1 MIKLSRVFQTSI
13 AILAF
18 SLHISAQ
25 QNVEIDLGSKHQKI
39 QGFGASD
46 AWNMDPVGRYWDTDV
61 KEDIAELLFSTE
73 INGNNPKGIG
83 LSRWRFNIGGGSA
96 EQGNSSNIDKEERRS
111 ECFIT
116 SVSGGVANY
125 DWNKQLGQQWFLKAA
140 NDYNVH
146 QLVAFVNSPPRFY
159 TKNGRT
165 NSNNSNRYGTTN
177 LGDSNY
183 NRFSDFLVTVLKHF
197 DDEGIEFSQISP
209 INEPQYEWNSGQ
221 EGCPWKHNEVYKLIE
236 KLDRDIVA
244 KGLNTKILLSEAAD
258 YRYLTG
264 VKDDSDKSDII
275 DNYFNTSSPYYLGNF
290 SQMLNG
296 IGAHSYWIN
305 GSDSSIN
312 SSRASAKA
320 KAASYGDLEVY
331 QTEYNLLSQHYD
343 DKLTNAIFLA
353 KIIYADLE
361 IAGVSMWDYW
371 TALERERWD
380 QKNRFYLIKLI
391 PGGGDYA
398 SLENSGSINV
408 DKNLWALGN
417 FSRFIRPGY
426 QRVSTNGA
434 GNLNSLMGVSFVS
447 PDQSELVTVYTNWS
461 DSDVNIRQSL
471 KNLPNNTYAEYAEV
485 YITDASNDLKKVA
498 NHTLSN
504 AFTVPDKSIVTFR
517 VPLFNG
523 DPTTPIVDFTPDPAK
538 VYYIDAP
545 VHNLRLAA
553 TGESEDP
560 YTTNTSAS
568 GDNVKWQFVAAD
580 NDTWFI
586 RRAAGG
592 SKPGLRT
599 NNTSFADMQ
608 ATSST
613 GGWTRYEITNGS
625 SSGTYF
631 LTIPGGG
638 ANYRRLQV
646 DNSGTVRMVDE
657 GKNGTWESFRITEAG
672 NSNNNNGSDNLV
684 HITKRN
690 ATGFAVDGQ
699 NGAAERQNIQ
709 LWNADTSNPN
719 QQWLEI
725 DHGNGYYS
733 YQKQGTNYC
742 IDGNNGGANRQNVY
756 LWPCDTN
763 NPNQHW
769 QKVDA
774 GGGAYK
780 LIKRNTNF
788 ALNGGSGGANEQ
800 DVNLY
805 DASSS
810 SQNLHWFITSL
821 TAADKSSN
829 LSNNKSVL
837 IYPSPVNNIATIEN
851 ASDSIINIYN
861 INGSLVFTKTIS
873 SINETVDLTA
883 LSTGTYFAKV
893 TGKSSIN
900 VLKIIKE

>member
-1 MIKLSRVFQTSI
+1 MKHSFCLS
-13 AILAF
+13 ILV
-18 SLHISAQ
+18 LY
-25 QNVEIDLGSKHQKI
+25 LG
-39 QGFGASD
+39 
-46 AWNMDPVGRYWDTDV
+46 
-61 KEDIAELLFSTE
+61 LFSTLNSQTLVTHDFNNGQLGPYE
-73 INGNNPKGIG
+73 IRKSDQETRVKVIDGAVRTQWREDLYNGTNSGRKAQFMPIGDPRFTQHIWMGLSLKIDSDYMQNSPNTQAGLMQIWGYNGSSGAANHMCMLRFENRNGGTLVWQHRYNSVSTFTYHDILRNFPRDEFVDIVMHVILKNVDEGTVQVWANGELVVNETNQRIGWGDQGPNGMINGTYCFGTSIGQYNYSSEDYVNNETRTVTYDNVS
-83 LSRWRFNIGGGSA
+83 LY
-96 EQGNSSNIDKEERRS
+96 DKAD
-111 ECFIT
+111 
-116 SVSGGVANY
+116 GY
-125 DWNKQLGQQWFLKAA
+125 D
-140 NDYNVH
+140 
-146 QLVAFVNSPPRFY
+146 LVNP
-159 TKNGRT
+159 
-165 NSNNSNRYGTTN
+165 
-177 LGDSNY
+177 D
-183 NRFSDFLVTVLKHF
+183 
-197 DDEGIEFSQISP
+197 
-209 INEPQYEWNSGQ
+209 
-221 EGCPWKHNEVYKLIE
+221 
-236 KLDRDIVA
+236 
-244 KGLNTKILLSEAAD
+244 
-258 YRYLTG
+258 
-264 VKDDSDKSDII
+264 
-275 DNYFNTSSPYYLGNF
+275 
-290 SQMLNG
+290 
-296 IGAHSYWIN
+296 
-305 GSDSSIN
+305 
-312 SSRASAKA
+312 
-320 KAASYGDLEVY
+320 
-331 QTEYNLLSQHYD
+331 
-343 DKLTNAIFLA
+343 
-353 KIIYADLE
+353 
-361 IAGVSMWDYW
+361 
-371 TALERERWD
+371 
-380 QKNRFYLIKLI
+380 
-391 PGGGDYA
+391 
-398 SLENSGSINV
+398 ENS
-408 DKNLWALGN
+408 
-417 FSRFIRPGY
+417 
-426 QRVSTNGA
+426 T
-434 GNLNSLMGVSFVS
+434 
-447 PDQSELVTVYTNWS
+447 TV
-461 DSDVNIRQSL
+461 
-471 KNLPNNTYAEYAEV
+471 
-485 YITDASNDLKKVA
+485 
-498 NHTLSN
+498 
-504 AFTVPDKSIVTFR
+504 
-517 VPLFNG
+517 G
-523 DPTTPIVDFTPDPAK
+523 FTPDPAK

-613 GGWTRYEITNGS
+613 GGWTRYKITNGS

-657 GKNGTWESFRITEAG
+657 GKNGTWESFRIIEAG

-788 ALNGGSGGANEQ
+788 ALDGGSGGANEQ
-800 DVNLY
+800 NVNLY

-829 LSNNKSVL
+829 LSKNKSVL

-873 SINETVDLTA
+873 SVNETVDLSA
-883 LSTGTYFAKV
+883 LSAGTYFAKV
-893 TGKSSIN
+893 TGKSSIS